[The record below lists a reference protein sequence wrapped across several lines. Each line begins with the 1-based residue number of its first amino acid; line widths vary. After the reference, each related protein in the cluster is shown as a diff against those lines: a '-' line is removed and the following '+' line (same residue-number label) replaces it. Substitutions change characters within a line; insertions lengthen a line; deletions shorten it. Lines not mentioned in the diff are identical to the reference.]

1 MTEYL
6 DMEDSVETIIRLN
19 IERYKKLLE
28 NNIDETKRQMV
39 MRLLA
44 EEQANLDEAI
54 SKAFVREAKKARD
67 QTEKTPTKKPPL
79 NG

>member
-1 MTEYL
+1 
-6 DMEDSVETIIRLN
+6 MEDSVETIILN

-28 NNIDETKRQMV
+28 NDIDEPTRQMV

-67 QTEKTPTKKPPL
+67 QT
-79 NG
+79 